1 MVETVVLK
9 VAMSCQG
16 CSGAVQRAL
25 SKMEGVD
32 SFNVD
37 LKEQK
42 VTVTGNVKPEDV
54 FQTVSKTGKKT
65 SYWEAETEIKTE
77 AAPAVTETKT
87 EAAPAVTETKI
98 EAPPAVPETKTQNAT
113 PLTAANTTENTPAP
127 ATPASTT
134 TTA

>member
-65 SYWEAETEIKTE
+65 SYWEAETETNTE
-77 AAPAVTETKT
+77 AAPSVTETKT
-87 EAAPAVTETKI
+87 DAAPAVTETKI
-98 EAPPAVPETKTQNAT
+98 EASAVPETKAK
-113 PLTAANTTENTPAP
+113 TAADTAEKSAVP
-127 ATPASTT
+127 ATPGSPT